1 MNTPA
6 NKPPSQL
13 RQLTQGF
20 ALVPMLLAV
29 LFTGLGGVSKF
40 RDIGCG
46 NGNLLLV
53 AGGTIIAAAVGVAW
67 FKDRAA
73 RRQP

>member
-6 NKPPSQL
+6 DKTPSQL

-20 ALVPMLLAV
+20 GLVPMLLAV
-29 LFTGLGGVSKF
+29 LFIVLGGVSKF

-46 NGNLLLV
+46 NGNLLLA
-53 AGGTIIAAAVGVAW
+53 AGSLIIVAAVGVAW
-67 FKDRAA
+67 YKDRAA
-73 RRQP
+73 RRPL

>member
-1 MNTPA
+1 MNTPSD
-6 NKPPSQL
+6 KTPSQL

-20 ALVPMLLAV
+20 GMAPLLLAV
-29 LFTGLGGVSKF
+29 LFMVLGGVSKF

-46 NGNLLLV
+46 NGNLLLA
-53 AGGTIIAAAVGVAW
+53 AGAIILVTAVGVAW

-73 RRQP
+73 RRRL